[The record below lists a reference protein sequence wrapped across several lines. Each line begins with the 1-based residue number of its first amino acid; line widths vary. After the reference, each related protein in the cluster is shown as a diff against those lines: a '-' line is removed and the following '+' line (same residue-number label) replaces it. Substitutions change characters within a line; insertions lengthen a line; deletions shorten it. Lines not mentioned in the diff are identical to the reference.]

1 MHPTT
6 HQPGGTMPVV
16 KIRTNRQITIPKSVF
31 DELGL
36 KEGDFMEVTRS
47 KEGVVVKPKIL
58 VSPDDILTPEEE
70 KLVRRGEAQLKKG
83 KYVRWEDMK
92 KKLKL

>member
-1 MHPTT
+1 
-6 HQPGGTMPVV
+6 MPVV
-16 KIRTNRQITIPKSVF
+16 KICTNRQITIPKSVF

-83 KYVRWEDMK
+83 KYVRWENVK